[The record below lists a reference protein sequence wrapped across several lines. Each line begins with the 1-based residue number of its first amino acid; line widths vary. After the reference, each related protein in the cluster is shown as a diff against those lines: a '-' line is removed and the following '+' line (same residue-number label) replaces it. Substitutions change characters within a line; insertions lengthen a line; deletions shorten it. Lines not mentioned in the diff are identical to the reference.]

1 MKTIQETH
9 QKGLLSIEIPNVES
23 QICKLGIQ
31 IARDGRIWLCIDGQA
46 FIRFKPI
53 KKEMIDSLKKE
64 RKQKDYCVLPTC
76 SRCYE
81 RLHNDNAYKRP
92 NGRFTTYC
100 KECNVE
106 EAIIKNWKKKSFD
119 AIRERINYYN
129 HMIELLNET
138 IKRKEGLIK

>member
-1 MKTIQETH
+1 MKTIDETH
-9 QKGLLSIEIPNVES
+9 QEGLLSIEMPNVES
-23 QICKLGIQ
+23 QICALGIQ
-31 IARDGRIWLCIDGQA
+31 TARDGRIWVCINGQA

-53 KKEMIDSLKKE
+53 EKEYDLTKKKT
-64 RKQKDYCVLPTC
+64 RKPKDYCVLPTC
-76 SRCYE
+76 SRCYK

-129 HMIELLNET
+129 HMIELLSET
-138 IKRKEGLIK
+138 IKRKE